1 MALRTVALCDGQQ
14 IGIETIYT
22 VVNGVQINI
31 PDKLNALRLKS
42 RNNELFC
49 PCGCGA
55 NLILVAGD
63 RNLREQHFRV
73 KNGKDLPT
81 CTYVSEGPLSVASKI
96 VLKCWL
102 DDYLRADDIRSRVRI
117 CDISDSPKK
126 FEFSFLS
133 LSLGIAVDY
142 CYNRAN
148 LSDEKQTALEETGRD
163 LTIIHIVDQANGG
176 TNGQYPEWMMKIQRR
191 QGYCLL
197 LSVADM
203 EYKNAVLKAVFYAQN
218 ADNLWKEITVTE
230 GLLKDYKVDAH
241 GQLFFEGT
249 SLRFL
254 IEAKQKACADEI
266 AAEKER
272 RELLKKQFEEAE
284 KQRQAEWER
293 QRVEAEKLQKA
304 AEEEKKRQ
312 AEAIALAAEQYR
324 IEDEKRKAEEKR
336 QDQAFI
342 DSFPKLLSQTSR
354 PIHYR
359 NRRWVMCKFCGIPHE
374 ASDCKIVGMDGNCN
388 IGACRSCLESKEVRE
403 KLYDTPLPKKKALE
417 PTCPLC
423 GGKLIKKNG
432 TFGPFWS
439 CSNYP
444 ICKFSNSI
452 KGL

>member
-1 MALRTVALCDGQQ
+1 MAQRTEALCDGQL
-14 IGIETIYT
+14 IGIESIYT

-31 PDKLNALRLKS
+31 PEKLNALRLKS

-63 RNLREQHFRV
+63 RNLREQHFRI

-102 DDYLRADDIRSRVRI
+102 DDYLRADDIRSRVRV

-203 EYKNAVLKAVFYAQN
+203 EYKNAVMKAVFYAQN

-230 GLLKDYKVDAH
+230 GHLKDYQIDKH
-241 GQLFFEGT
+241 GELYFEGE
-249 SLRFL
+249 SLQPM
-254 IEAKQKACADEI
+254 IEARQKSFKDEI
-266 AAEKER
+266 DAEKER
-272 RELLKKQFEEAE
+272 RELLRKQAEEQE
-284 KQRQAEWER
+284 NQRQAELAR
-293 QRVEAEKLQKA
+293 QRAEAEKRRKA
-304 AEEEKKRQ
+304 AEEEKKRKE
-312 AEAIALAAEQYR
+312 EAAALEAAKRLSDREKKIAALKQR
-324 IEDEKRKAEEKR
+324 DRDFEDSLP
-336 QDQAFI
+336 I
-342 DSFPKLLSQTSR
+342 LLSN
-354 PIHYR
+354 PEKPVFDHYHC
-359 NRRWVMCKFCGIPHE
+359 RWLKCEFCG
-374 ASDCKIVGMDGNCN
+374 KI
-388 IGACRSCLESKEVRE
+388 ATESEFE
-403 KLYDTPLPKKKALE
+403 
-417 PTCPLC
+417 
-423 GGKLIKKNG
+423 
-432 TFGPFWS
+432 
-439 CSNYP
+439 
-444 ICKFSNSI
+444 I
-452 KGL
+452 KGRPGNRNLGICCSCFSSRMHRR

>member
-14 IGIETIYT
+14 IGIESIYT

-31 PDKLNALRLKS
+31 PEKLNALRLKS

-73 KNGKDLPT
+73 KNGKDLPA
-81 CTYVSEGPLSVASKI
+81 CTYVSEGLLSVASKI

-102 DDYLRADDIRSRVRI
+102 DDYLRADDIRSRVRV

-163 LTIIHIVDQANGG
+163 LTIIHIVDHANGG
-176 TNGQYPEWMMKIQRR
+176 TNGQYPEWMMKIQKR

-203 EYKNAVLKAVFYAQN
+203 EYKNAAMKAVFYAQN

-230 GLLKDYKVDAH
+230 GLLKNYKMDAH

-249 SLRFL
+249 SLRSL
-254 IEAKQKACADEI
+254 VESKQKACADEI

-272 RELLKKQFEEAE
+272 RVFLRKQAEEQE
-284 KQRQAEWER
+284 KQRQAELER
-293 QRVEAEKLQKA
+293 QRAE
-304 AEEEKKRQ
+304 AEEEKKRHD
-312 AEAIALAAEQYR
+312 EAVALAAEEYR
-324 IEDEKRKAEEKR
+324 IAEEKRKAEEQR
-336 QDQAFI
+336 QDQEFI
-342 DSFPKLLSQTSR
+342 DSFPELLAQSSK
-354 PIHYR
+354 PIYYR
-359 NRRWVMCKFCGIPHE
+359 NRRWIMCKFCKNPYE
-374 ASDCKIVGMDGNCN
+374 ASECKIVGMDGNCN
-388 IGACRSCLESKEVRE
+388 IGVCRSCSENMEVRE
-403 KLYDTPLPKKKALE
+403 KLYDTPLPKKNNYE
-417 PTCPLC
+417 PICPSC
-423 GGKLIKKNG
+423 GGKLIKR
-432 TFGPFWS
+432 FGPFGTFWS

-444 ICKFSNSI
+444 ICKFRRSI
-452 KGL
+452 NGL